1 MSQPTVHTANAS
13 LEWDVAATPFPGEQ
27 ALGDRA
33 VVTFAGDRALAA
45 VIDGVGHGPDAAA
58 AAEAAV
64 SVLGR
69 SPGLD
74 PAAELFECNRA
85 LQDTRGAAV
94 SLTTIDLREHAM
106 TWLGVGNVEA
116 RLLRGAE
123 PIPATESLLLQ
134 SGIVGLDL
142 PHLSPQTIAIA
153 RGDVLIFATDGIR
166 RDFADMLVVSGSCR
180 DIAQRILAQHAH
192 GSDDALVL
200 VIRYLAK
207 T

>member
-1 MSQPTVHTANAS
+1 
-13 LEWDVAATPFPGEQ
+13 
-27 ALGDRA
+27 

-74 PAAELFECNRA
+74 PAAELFECDRA

-200 VIRYLAK
+200 AIRYLAR